1 MDKLICSKCKKE
13 IPDDMAYVSVRGDI
27 ILRMPKRKP
36 IVFTCS
42 EQAANYAQQM
52 VLHDVCWIQLL
63 RDHGVEILDLNEVA
77 ESYRKREVG
86 DGLGQD

>member
-1 MDKLICSKCKKE
+1 MDKLICSKCKEE

-42 EQAANYAQQM
+42 EQAMNYAQQM
-52 VLHDVCWIQLL
+52 ALHDVCWIQLL
-63 RDHGVEILDLNEVA
+63 RDHGVEILDLNKDKCKNIMMGVLEIF
-77 ESYRKREVG
+77 
-86 DGLGQD
+86 

>member
-36 IVFTCS
+36 IVFTCP
-42 EQAANYAQQM
+42 EQAENYARQM
-52 VLHDVCWIQLL
+52 TSLSVTANSLAVLFTSSL
-63 RDHGVEILDLNEVA
+63 A
-77 ESYRKREVG
+77 
-86 DGLGQD
+86 LGFAVQSA

>member
-1 MDKLICSKCKKE
+1 MDKLICSKCKEE

-42 EQAANYAQQM
+42 EQAMNYAQQM
-52 VLHDVCWIQLL
+52 AVHDVCWIQLL
-63 RDHGVEILDLNEVA
+63 RDHGVEILNLNEDKCKNIMMGVL
-77 ESYRKREVG
+77 EIF
-86 DGLGQD
+86 